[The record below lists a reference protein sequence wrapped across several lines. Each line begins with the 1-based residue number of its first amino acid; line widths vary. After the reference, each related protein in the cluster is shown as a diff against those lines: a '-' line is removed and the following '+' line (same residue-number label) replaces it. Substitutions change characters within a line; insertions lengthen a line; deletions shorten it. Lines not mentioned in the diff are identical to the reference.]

1 MDLNYKVEGNG
12 ETLVFIHGLSD
23 DLNYWEFLAAN
34 LKDDYR
40 VVRFDLQ
47 GHGQSEMSEDEITMD
62 NYVDDLKNLLDGL
75 NIKKANLIGFSLGG
89 SIAMDFTINYP
100 DYVDSLVLMSSFS
113 KCDDY
118 LKSILNEFR
127 ISLEHGFEDFFDCI
141 LPKVLCLD
149 VIESNK
155 NELKILKELASKTAN
170 TQAYI
175 NAVDICLS
183 FNIEDELHRINV
195 PTMVLAG
202 KYDEISRLDTQEELQ
217 NKIEN
222 SKLIVFDDVKHNLL
236 VGKNNVEILNLLKKF
251 IKNNKK

>member
-1 MDLNYKVEGNG
+1 MDLNYKVEGSG
-12 ETLVFIHGLSD
+12 EALVFIHGLSD

-100 DYVDSLVLMSSFS
+100 DYVDSLVVMSSFS